1 MEPNIF
7 RYIWMH
13 TKREQILIVCIVL
26 VSMIPYYLALDL
38 PKQIVNRPIQGMGF
52 DGAGSTQPFLDLALN
67 LPFIGEVRFFD
78 GIELERVPLLFALS
92 LTFLGLVIINGLFKF
107 FVNVRKGLL
116 GERLLRRTR
125 YELVDRI
132 LRFPPQRFRQAKS
145 GEMAS
150 LVKDE
155 IEPLGGFAADAFTQ
169 PAMLGGQ
176 ALTAMAF
183 IFVQHFWLGVLAAA
197 MAGVQVAIIPRMRR
211 RLIVL
216 GRERQLTARE
226 LAGRVAEIVDG
237 IQTIHSNDATNW
249 ERADIV
255 SRLGRIFRIR
265 YDIYQWKFLV
275 KFLNNF
281 IAQLTPFLFYSIG
294 GYLTIQGKLDV
305 GQLIA
310 VINAYKEL
318 PGPLKELIDWDLAR
332 QDMQVK
338 YEQVIEQFEAEGL
351 VDPARHDIDA
361 QIPPD
366 SIGPL
371 AMHRLSVRNDL
382 GTTLLDDISLQ
393 VDRGETLAVIGESS
407 GGAPLVG
414 DVMAGLIAPSQ
425 GRILLGQHD
434 LAQLPERVTG
444 RAIGYTGPAIHLLG
458 GTVMENV
465 TYALKRRPGAA
476 HAEELPQGH
485 FDREWRLKEARL
497 AGNPIFEKDSDWI
510 DYDAIQPAVTDN
522 DIMGSIYEVLEVVGL
537 HGDIMTFAVHQTV
550 TPEFAAMIAPDI
562 LEMRRKLRERLAERD
577 LVSAILPFEPDR
589 YNSEATI
596 GENLLF
602 GIPTERQASIVAIV
616 RHPFFR
622 EALISTGL
630 LPRLFDLGRS
640 FAQVTL
646 DLFGGM
652 ADNPDLLQWLTY
664 MTPEELPEF
673 EQIVARTATGGMER
687 ASNSDR
693 VRLVRLSMSYIEP
706 KYRFGLLDDEL
717 RDLLVAGRKTLD
729 DDMPA
734 DLRDNLQPYDPTVY
748 MERATIMDNIL
759 FGKVNR
765 RMGRSEDRIAE
776 CVKSVLRDAMTGN
789 RELRDRIMGLGLA
802 YDIGAGGRRLN
813 LLQRQR
819 LALARTLLRKSDYYV
834 FNEPLSGVDPVF
846 QERMIGDILAFLA
859 HQPEPAGV
867 VWVLANPVLAH
878 HFVRKAEFSR
888 GRLVQADDSGKRD
901 VNKNLGDFQVAST

>member
-1 MEPNIF
+1 MEPNVF

-13 TKREQILIVCIVL
+13 TKREQVMIVL
-26 VSMIPYYLALDL
+26 VVILSMVPYYLALDL
-38 PKQIVNRPIQGMGF
+38 PKQIVNRPLQGMGF
-52 DGAGSTQPFLDLALN
+52 DGPGSTQPFLDLSLT
-67 LPFIGEVRFFD
+67 LPFLGEIRIFD
-78 GIELERVPLLFALS
+78 GLQLERVPLLFALS
-92 LTFLGLVIINGLFKF
+92 LAFLLLVIINGLFKF
-107 FVNVRKGLL
+107 YINVRKGLL
-116 GERLLRRTR
+116 GERLLRRAR

-176 ALTAMAF
+176 AVTAMFF
-183 IFVQHFWLGVLAAA
+183 IFIQHFWLGVLAAL

-211 RLIVL
+211 RLIAL
-216 GRERQLTARE
+216 GRERQVTARE
-226 LAGRVAEIVDG
+226 LSGRVAEIVDG

-249 ERADIV
+249 ERADIA
-255 SRLGRIFRIR
+255 SRLGRIFQIR

-361 QIPPD
+361 EIPPD
-366 SIGPL
+366 GLGPL
-371 AMHRLSVRNDL
+371 ALQKLSVRNDL
-382 GTTLLDDISLQ
+382 GTILLDDVSLA
-393 VDRGETLAVIGESS
+393 VEPGETLAVIGESS
-407 GGAPLVG
+407 GGSSLVG
-414 DVMAGLIAPSQ
+414 ELMAGLIAPSQ

-434 LAQLPERVTG
+434 LGHLPERVTG
-444 RAIGYTGPAIHLLG
+444 RAIGYCGPAVHLLG

-465 TYALKRRPGAA
+465 TYALKRRPGEANG
-476 HAEELPQGH
+476 EDQPSDR
-485 FDREWRLKEARL
+485 FDRDWRVREARL
-497 AGNPIFEKDSDWI
+497 AGNPIFEKQSDWT
-510 DYDAIQPAVTDN
+510 DYDAIQPAPVD
-522 DIMGSIYEVLEVVGL
+522 DDFLGSIYAVLDVVGL
-537 HGDIMTFAVHQTV
+537 QGDIMTFAVHQTV
-550 TPEFAAMIAPDI
+550 APDLAELIAPNVLD
-562 LEMRRKLRERLAERD
+562 LRRKLRERLAERD
-577 LVSAILPFEPDR
+577 LVTAILPFEPDR
-589 YNSEATI
+589 YNQEATI

-602 GIPTERQASIVAIV
+602 GIPTEKQVSIGAIV

-622 EALISTGL
+622 ETLVATGL
-630 LPRLFDLGRS
+630 LPELFDLGRR
-640 FAQVTL
+640 FARVTL

-664 MTPEELPEF
+664 MSPEEMPEF
-673 EQIVARTATGGMER
+673 EQIVARTQPGGIEQ

-693 VRLVRLSMSYIEP
+693 IRLVRLAMSYVEP
-706 KYRFGLLDDEL
+706 KYRFGLLNDAL
-717 RDLLVAGRKTLD
+717 REMIVAGRRSLD
-729 DDMPA
+729 DGMPA
-734 DLRDNLQPYDPTVY
+734 DLRSHLQPYDPDAY
-748 MERATIMDNIL
+748 MQRATLLENIL

-765 RMGRSEDRIAE
+765 RIGRSEDRIAA
-776 CVKSVLRDAMTGN
+776 CVREILREAVDA
-789 RELRDRIMGLGLA
+789 DRILRNRILGLGLD
-802 YDIGAGGRRLN
+802 YEIGASGRRLTH
-813 LLQRQR
+813 LQRQR
-819 LALARTLLRKSDYYV
+819 LALARTLLRRSSYYV
-834 FNEPLSGVDPVF
+834 FNEPLSGVDPMF
-846 QERMIGDILAFLA
+846 QARMIEDILAFLA
-859 HQPEPAGV
+859 GQPEPAGV
-867 VWVLANPVLAH
+867 VWVLANPALAD
-878 HFVRKAEFSR
+878 HFGRKAEFSR
-888 GRLVQADDSGKRD
+888 GRLVQADISGQRD
-901 VNKNLGDFQVAST
+901 MDENLGAVVGS